1 MKLIVDKLACERGG
15 RRVFSGLSL
24 SVAAGEMLT
33 LRGPNGA
40 GKTSLLRTVA
50 GLTPAAA
57 GMVRLDGGD
66 DDLSVGQQAH
76 YIGHGN
82 ATKPQLTVAENLR
95 FWARFHGGDTARID
109 DAMTAMDLTALA
121 PFAAALLSAG
131 QKRRLALA
139 RLALIER
146 PVWLLD
152 EPTVG
157 LDAASVARLQKLMR
171 GHLDGGGI
179 ILAATHIDLG
189 MARER
194 VFDFGADVRREAV
207 A

>member
-1 MKLIVDKLACERGG
+1 MELILRDLVCERGG
-15 RRVFSGLSL
+15 RTVFAGLSL

-40 GKTSLLRTVA
+40 GKTSLLRSIA

-57 GMVRLDGGD
+57 GTVRLDGGD
-66 DDLSVGQQAH
+66 DGVSVGQQAH
-76 YIGHGN
+76 YIGHAN
-82 ATKPQLTVAENLR
+82 AIKPQLSVAENLR
-95 FWARFHGGDTARID
+95 FWAAFHGAGTARIEA
-109 DAMTAMDLTALA
+109 AMAAMDLTALA
-121 PFAAALLSAG
+121 PFDAALLSAG

-157 LDAASVARLQKLMR
+157 LDTASVGRLQALMR
-171 GHLDGGGI
+171 SHLDGGGI

-194 VFDFGADVRREAV
+194 VFDFGTPATEA
-207 A
+207 AA